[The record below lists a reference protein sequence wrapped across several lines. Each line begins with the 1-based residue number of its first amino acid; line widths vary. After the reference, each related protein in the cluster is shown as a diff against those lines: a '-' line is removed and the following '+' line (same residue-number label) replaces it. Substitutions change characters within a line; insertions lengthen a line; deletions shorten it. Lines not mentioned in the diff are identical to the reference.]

1 MLQRFKL
8 RAFKS
13 IMLVQQKRSDFEKM
27 LDTIEPH
34 QSFQVSPNYAQ
45 NWEEYL
51 AHEAFH
57 RTYQGEFAKELA
69 LDDTSEKFI
78 ATDPTWTKHS
88 MVDEINDIFTLSS
101 SVKITHLPEGLSAE
115 LESLLVKLPTNQVC
129 VCPASLASK
138 KFSKNFRI
146 SFAHQVLV
154 KIRKSNLEFSLTQD
168 APLRLLGLNRISA
181 DKGPFQDHHDR

>member
-1 MLQRFKL
+1 
-8 RAFKS
+8 
-13 IMLVQQKRSDFEKM
+13 MLVQQKRSDFEKM

-69 LDDTSEKFI
+69 LDDTSEKFN

-138 KFSKNFRI
+138 EILQKLP
-146 SFAHQVLV
+146 H
-154 KIRKSNLEFSLTQD
+154 
-168 APLRLLGLNRISA
+168 
-181 DKGPFQDHHDR
+181 